1 MQVLTLDTFVIGHK
15 LFVPENIRF
24 GREEDLAFPEGDR
37 SQPEQHYP
45 YCAHQDSHD
54 GVQDKKSW
62 NLKGVTENAKTRDPA
77 HVREGQGPAY
87 VKHTNRK
94 SGPTEVKR
102 KRGH

>member
-1 MQVLTLDTFVIGHK
+1 MQVPTLDNNFIDHK
-15 LFVPENIRF
+15 LFVPENICF
-24 GREEDLAFPEGDR
+24 GREEDLSFPEGDR

-62 NLKGVTENAKTRDPA
+62 NLKGVTENAETRDPA

-102 KRGH
+102 KRR

>member
-1 MQVLTLDTFVIGHK
+1 
-15 LFVPENIRF
+15 
-24 GREEDLAFPEGDR
+24 
-37 SQPEQHYP
+37 
-45 YCAHQDSHD
+45 
-54 GVQDKKSW
+54 
-62 NLKGVTENAKTRDPA
+62 LKGVTENAKTRDPA